1 MKIITDSQES
11 TLSAPSMVVSAA
23 SVASGEDQGGISWEN
38 EYVLFIP
45 LGVIIQLLVSSNYFH
60 AVCAFSGIFSC
71 IFQNIIVGISIYI
84 ALEVFS

>member
-1 MKIITDSQES
+1 VLLLLLQEKTKGAS
-11 TLSAPSMVVSAA
+11 PDLSSFN
-23 SVASGEDQGGISWEN
+23 IEN

-84 ALEVFS
+84 ALEVFG